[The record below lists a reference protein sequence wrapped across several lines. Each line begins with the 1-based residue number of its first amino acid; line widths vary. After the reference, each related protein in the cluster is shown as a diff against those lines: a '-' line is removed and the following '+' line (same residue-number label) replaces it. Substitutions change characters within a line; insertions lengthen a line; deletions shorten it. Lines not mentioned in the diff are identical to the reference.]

1 MATALSWGTRTQIAS
16 GTAYSYA
23 LPSSQP
29 FTFRIYV
36 TAVQNERSAKL
47 TYEYTVSCTGSDYAQ
62 YSGPYWEFYINGT
75 KVATAHQTYMNQNT
89 TYTLSTGFINVEAD
103 AAGYFPNT
111 TFQGKWIRDGSSGYP
126 PKDCN
131 ISGEVSLPYI
141 GAIKESEQF
150 LYWDGSEWVNLFG
163 LQADYIIE
171 QGTANSASG
180 GSSTLTWSYR
190 KWNSGIAECWA
201 RASWST
207 TSFSLW
213 TNGVYQGGQRP
224 WWNFPSGMFVST
236 PFLQALHCTDGG
248 TWFQDVITDG
258 GTKTVSATNT
268 CAFCCLRPSNYA
280 PVPVTTHLYAKG
292 NWK

>member
-126 PKDCN
+126 PKDCD

-141 GAIKESEQF
+141 GAIKESEEV
-150 LYWDGSEWVNLFG
+150 LYWDGSNWVSLFG
-163 LQADYIIE
+163 LQNDYVTE
-171 QGTANSASG
+171 QGTSG
-180 GSSTLTWSYR
+180 AWTYR
-190 KWNSGIAECWA
+190 KWNSGVAECWSRQSISKSGA
-201 RASWST
+201 WTSWAGGVYIDSWDG
-207 TSFSLW
+207 TSF
-213 TNGVYQGGQRP
+213 NY
-224 WWNFPSGMFVST
+224 
-236 PFLQALHCTDGG
+236 
-248 TWFQDVITDG
+248 
-258 GTKTVSATNT
+258 
-268 CAFCCLRPSNYA
+268 PSNLFIN
-280 PVPVTTHLYAKG
+280 VPVFIFTMESTSYTWASPFGTSTAAKTPAIVFMRPGATSSLNATVNLYAKG